1 MPYIVMTIVV
11 NVVVVAV
18 TTALSIIETEAGRE
32 EDELTLIYIILRTLF
47 NLVSPLLMLMTLCFD
62 IDHFFTNICTNFCV

>member
-1 MPYIVMTIVV
+1 MTIVV

-32 EDELTLIYIILRTLF
+32 EDKLTLIYIILRTLF

-62 IDHFFTNICTNFCV
+62 IDHFFYKHMY